1 MKPEL
6 LDFLFALVFSSI
18 FLITMLILTFI
29 ALKSFVLYKINK
41 KNIENSKFLLSDGW
55 TSLTTDVK
63 GIPTLLKK
71 DKKIIS
77 LNEVKSIK
85 AKNDARI

>member
-55 TSLTTDVK
+55 TSLTTDAK